1 MINRSFFVTLLI
13 GLFLAAIIHIGILLF
28 APRLSVS
35 DAWEAIALPLAPF
48 VAVPVRAMRPGE
60 TSNELDEADET
71 EIAQVSMRDLDPQ
84 FSHAICRF
92 DLNSGPVHIRADGFE
107 GFWTLNLF
115 SVGGISFF
123 STNEQVNAGRPPN
136 ILVTTAAQVT
146 SLRSNN
152 SASLNN
158 LSLVETEILDA
169 AVLFRAYRQHQK
181 ALPTKMAE
189 LQSVFHCAPFQQN
202 SGQELEEP
210 ESEPVAVETE
220 VLSDENP
227 DQASETVSGG
237 DSDSDAQQG
246 LQTE

>member
-1 MINRSFFVTLLI
+1 MINRSFLVTLLI

-35 DAWEAIALPLAPF
+35 DAWEAIALPLEPF

-60 TSNELDEADET
+60 VFNDGDESDET
-71 EIAQVSMRDLDPQ
+71 IITEVPMRDLDPQ

-92 DLNSGPVHIRADGFE
+92 DLKSGPVHIRTDGFE

-115 SVGGISFF
+115 SAGGISFF

-158 LSLVETEILDA
+158 LSLVETEIQDA

-181 ALPTKMAE
+181 ALPTNMAE
-189 LQSVFHCAPFQQN
+189 LQSVFYCSPFQQN
-202 SGQELEEP
+202 KGVEQGDPEPAAVIEEP
-210 ESEPVAVETE
+210 APEIDIEPEVEVEIDASAEPTTE
-220 VLSDENP
+220 
-227 DQASETVSGG
+227 
-237 DSDSDAQQG
+237 
-246 LQTE
+246 

>member
-35 DAWEAIALPLAPF
+35 DAWEAIALPLEPF

-60 TSNELDEADET
+60 VFNDLDESDET
-71 EIAQVSMRDLDPQ
+71 PITEVPMRDLDPQ

-92 DLNSGPVHIRADGFE
+92 DLNSGPVHIRTDGFE

-115 SVGGISFF
+115 SAGGISFF

-136 ILVTTAAQVT
+136 ILVTTPSQVA
-146 SLRSNN
+146 SLRANN

-158 LSLVETEILDA
+158 LALVETEILDA
-169 AVLFRAYRQHQK
+169 AVLFRAYRQHQQ
-181 ALPTKMAE
+181 ALPTDMAE
-189 LQSVFHCAPFQQN
+189 LQSVFYCSPFQQN
-202 SGQELEEP
+202 PAPEQEEIQPAATVFEEP
-210 ESEPVAVETE
+210 IPEAEVEQAIESETETTE
-220 VLSDENP
+220 EP
-227 DQASETVSGG
+227 
-237 DSDSDAQQG
+237 
-246 LQTE
+246 QTE